1 MNETPTQQAAALSA
15 ASAKPAG
22 RSKSKRILWA
32 SLIVLAALAFFLYVP
47 ILEPLKLKVTGTG
60 DIWQANQY
68 LDLAAVGEKTSTDL
82 PPFYFTTVDSMEIS
96 TLNDYACALLYYGEP
111 EIKPIVPSG
120 SKPEI
125 NYTFNDM
132 DQLLRYSTLSSAQNL
147 TLYAL
152 QSAGRDVPHTVEPTV
167 TVIYDAFE
175 TGKAF
180 RGGDRV
186 IEVDGRPVH
195 SSADF
200 VAAIQAKAPVL
211 GTSLQIK
218 VIRDNKEVDVPVTYR
233 ETSNSG
239 KPIIGIRV
247 NDVFRFDGID
257 PMKLLKFDNG
267 IEGNSAGLMLAL
279 QLTEELTGKDM
290 TKGYKI
296 AGTGTLE
303 QNGSVGEIG
312 AAAHKVKTADSFGV
326 DIFFVPKSDAP
337 EEKNE
342 SEATAA
348 LKELNTT
355 MRVVPVSTLDEAIR
369 YLNELPAKAKP

>member
-1 MNETPTQQAAALSA
+1 MNETPTQQAAAPSA
-15 ASAKPAG
+15 ASAKPAR
-22 RSKSKRILWA
+22 RSKSKRILVA

-60 DIWQANQY
+60 DIWQADQY
-68 LDLAAVGEKTSTDL
+68 LDLAAVGEKTNTDL
-82 PPFYFTTVDSMEIS
+82 PPFYFTTVDTMDIS
-96 TLNDYACALLYYGEP
+96 TLNDYAFALLYYGEP

-125 NYTFNDM
+125 DYTFNDM
-132 DQLLRYSTLSSAQNL
+132 DQMLRYSTLSSAQNL

-167 TVIYDAFE
+167 TAIYDAFE

-180 RGGDRV
+180 RSGDRV

-200 VAAIQAKAPVL
+200 VAAIQAKAPAL

-247 NDVFRFDGID
+247 NDVFRFEGID

-267 IEGNSAGLMLAL
+267 IEGSSAGLMLAL

-303 QNGSVGEIG
+303 QDGTVGEIG

>member
-1 MNETPTQQAAALSA
+1 MNEAPTQQAVSPAATP
-15 ASAKPAG
+15 AKPAG
-22 RSKSKRILWA
+22 RSRTKRFLWTL
-32 SLIVLAALAFFLYVP
+32 LIAVAVLAFFLYVP
-47 ILEPLKLKVTGTG
+47 VLEPMKLKVTGTG
-60 DIWQANQY
+60 DIWQADQY
-68 LDLAAVGEKTSTDL
+68 LDLAAVGEKANTDL
-82 PPFYFTTVDSMEIS
+82 PPFYFTTVDTMDIS
-96 TLNDYACALLYYGEP
+96 TLNDYAYALIYFGQP
-111 EIKPIVPSG
+111 QIKPIVPSG

-125 NYTFNDM
+125 DYTFNDLE
-132 DQLLRYSTLSSAQNL
+132 QLLRYSTLSSAQNL

-152 QSAGRDVPHTVEPTV
+152 QSAGRDVPYTVEPTI

-180 RGGDRV
+180 RSGDRV
-186 IEVDGRPVH
+186 IEVDGQPVH
-195 SSADF
+195 STADF
-200 VAAIQAKAPVL
+200 VAAVNAKKPSL

-218 VIRDNKEVDVPVTYR
+218 VIRDNKEADIPITYR

-239 KPIIGIRV
+239 KPVIGIRV
-247 NDVFRFDGID
+247 NDVFRFEGID
-257 PMKLLKFDNG
+257 PMKLLKFGSD

-279 QLTEELTGKDM
+279 QLTEELTGRDM

-303 QNGSVGEIG
+303 QNGTVGEIG
-312 AAAHKVKTADSFGV
+312 SAAHKVKTADTFGV

-342 SEATAA
+342 SEAMAA
-348 LKELNTT
+348 LQELNTT

-369 YLNELPAKAKP
+369 YLNELPAKANS